1 MKALKKTF
9 LVSIFLLTT
18 VLVAFCIYPGIIHAV
33 RLANEGVSSGYNT
46 AGMYWSRPYTRFI
59 PSEYEIGA
67 AIAFDLGAAVACVSG
82 LFYGITLL
90 TQRKSAE
97 FKG

>member
-1 MKALKKTF
+1 MMKRAMQWSAFFLAVVALG
-9 LVSIFLLTT
+9 FLLQP
-18 VLVAFCIYPGIIHAV
+18 IAV
-33 RLANEGVSSGYNT
+33 RIVRAANEGVSSGYNP
-46 AGMYWSRPYTRFI
+46 AGLYWSRPYTRFI
-59 PSEYEIGA
+59 PSEYETGA

-90 TQRKSAE
+90 AQRKSAE

>member
-1 MKALKKTF
+1 VKALKKVF
-9 LVSIFLLTT
+9 LVSLFLLTT
-18 VLVAFCIYPGIIHAV
+18 VLVAFCIYPGILHAV

-46 AGMYWSRPYTRFI
+46 AGLFWSRSYTRFI
-59 PSEYEIGA
+59 PSEYETETV
-67 AIAFDLGAAVACVSG
+67 IAFDLGVAVACVSG

-90 TQRKSAE
+90 ARRKSAE